1 MKKTDNRLNLIRLT
15 AGAVMISFSGVWVK
29 FSHVTPVVSAFYRVF
44 FGGVILLALAL
55 MRREVKWQGGQNSLI
70 VLLCGLFFSLD
81 LWLYHNAIQ
90 WVGPGLG
97 TILPNF
103 QVFILAAVGIVVFK
117 ERMRL
122 TFLAAIPLAVTGL
135 FLIVGIQWRG
145 LEPSYRLG
153 IAFGLAAAF
162 CYTAFLL
169 SLRKLQALQA
179 GKSRFYVLMIV
190 SMVSAFFLAGEVYRT
205 GAGFKIPD
213 MQSLAALMALGGFS
227 QVVGWLLIT
236 HALPNLRA
244 SLSGLILL
252 LQPALAFL
260 WDVLLFQRPTT
271 ALNWTG
277 VGLALAAIYL
287 GTVHASK

>member
-117 ERMRL
+117 EKMRL

>member
-1 MKKTDNRLNLIRLT
+1 
-15 AGAVMISFSGVWVK
+15 MISFSGVWVRI
-29 FSHVTPVVSAFYRVF
+29 SHVTPTVSAFYRVF
-44 FGGVILLALAL
+44 FGGIILLAMAL
-55 MRREVKWQGGQNSLI
+55 MRREVKWQGRQNALF
-70 VLLCGLFFSLD
+70 VLVCSLFFSLD
-81 LWLYHNAIQ
+81 LLFYHYTIHL
-90 WVGPGLG
+90 VGPGLG

-103 QVFILAAVGIVVFK
+103 QVFILAAVGVFILK
-117 ERMRL
+117 EKMRL

-135 FLIVGIQWRG
+135 FLIVGIEWRG
-145 LEPSYRLG
+145 LSPSYRMG

-190 SMVSAFFLAGEVYRT
+190 SLVSALFLAGEVYRT
-205 GAGFKIPD
+205 GAGFQIPD
-213 MQSLAALMALGGFS
+213 MQSLVALIALGGIS
-227 QVVGWLLIT
+227 QVAGWLLIT
-236 HALPNLRA
+236 NALPNLRA

-287 GTVHASK
+287 GTVHTSK